1 MQKSMVQALGSQKW
15 LTLTQHSSTNSC
27 LQELESQGYRVI
39 ASDLSATSKPVGE
52 IPWSQGC
59 TESSNTVDD
68 YCKNLAPANEDEN
81 VKVAIV
87 MGSEKTGISSTMRM
101 QANELFYLPMKGFA
115 ESFNL
120 AAATA
125 ITCAHLDAMHLLKPS
140 LPVPMKR
147 RILLTWLTRS
157 VDGSMPLLRK
167 AGLNVG
173 TNRKPPYAVICGVNA
188 KP

>member
-68 YCKNLAPANEDEN
+68 YCKN
-81 VKVAIV
+81 KVAIV

>member
-1 MQKSMVQALGSQKW
+1 
-15 LTLTQHSSTNSC
+15 
-27 LQELESQGYRVI
+27 LESQGYRVI

-68 YCKNLAPANEDEN
+68 YCKN
-81 VKVAIV
+81 KVAIV